1 MGLKPRVLFAAGAL
15 LALAAAT
22 SITGAQGKGM
32 QTPTTPPGAGGDNY
46 VPPGQ
51 SDFERAEAL
60 IKGGSYEDA
69 MPLLESIIRDNPNEP
84 DSLFYLGFAN
94 EKMLNYKTAFELYAR
109 AVKADPDNK
118 RAHERLGYL
127 FLRAADLPGA
137 TGQLD
142 ELKRICAVLC
152 DERQRLGAKIG
163 EYKDFVASG
172 GGKPAAKGKT
182 KPSSSKSDPDDLT
195 TMP

>member
-1 MGLKPRVLFAAGAL
+1 MGLKPRVLFVASAL
-15 LALAAAT
+15 LLAHAAVT
-22 SITGAQGKGM
+22 DGAWAQGKGM
-32 QTPTTPPGAGGDNY
+32 QTPSAPPGGDGESY

-60 IKGGSYEDA
+60 IKSGSYEDA
-69 MPLLESIIRDNPNEP
+69 MPLLEGIIRDNPNEP
-84 DSLFYLGFAN
+84 DSLYDLGFVN
-94 EKMLNYKTAFELYAR
+94 ERMLNFKTAFALYAR
-109 AVKADPDNK
+109 AVKADPDHK

-127 FLRAADLPGA
+127 FLRAGDLPGA

-163 EYKDFVASG
+163 EYKDYVASSG
-172 GGKPAAKGKT
+172 AKPGAKGK
-182 KPSSSKSDPDDLT
+182 PPASKNDMDDLT